1 MKQHEQSDKL
11 DPSAD
16 KDVNS
21 DEIENIDVDPDPLLQ
36 RLEQLIKIAE
46 QADLATVR
54 IREGE
59 VEIEISRVSAQPV
72 TTTPAITNTAVPTL
86 ITENETGEDII
97 RSPMPA
103 RFYRSPAPDEP
114 PFIKVGDTV
123 SAGASLATLEVMKT
137 YNDVEAPFNCEILE
151 ILVDD
156 GDAVE
161 YNQPLFRVRQN

>member
-1 MKQHEQSDKL
+1 MKQHKQSDKL
-11 DPSAD
+11 DLSAD

-21 DEIENIDVDPDPLLQ
+21 DEIENLDVDSDPLLQ

-54 IREGE
+54 IRDGE

-72 TTTPAITNTAVPTL
+72 TTTPAITHTVVPTL